1 MSIMKMA
8 PEDGWN
14 DDNEDYFDDL
24 QEIALVFE
32 DSTYLRMFWSLS
44 ILSIVF
50 SILFTVFYT
59 LY

>member
-1 MSIMKMA
+1 MA

-50 SILFTVFYT
+50 SILFTVVYI